1 MTGALEEV
9 SLQFYHLELII
20 DSCSYEFDPCFE
32 VLDKNQTLKIIISIN
47 KRGKVFFLNIT
58 SLITILIQLL
68 KTIIF
73 CV

>member
-47 KRGKVFFLNIT
+47 KRGKVFF
-58 SLITILIQLL
+58 
-68 KTIIF
+68 
-73 CV
+73 